1 MAIRGRK
8 PTPTAIKMLE
18 GNPGKRPMNGSEPK
32 PLKKAPSCPK
42 WLELEAKREWR
53 RLAKQMESIGILT
66 DVDMAAFAGY
76 CQAYARWKEA
86 EEKAIDAEKKAAEHL
101 SGAKASEKAAKDSEK
116 SASASKAEA
125 EKSKNVAAQSE
136 KNAKASADQAKV
148 SEENAFSSESN
159 ADRSEQNAK
168 SSESAA
174 KTAQNQAESYAIG
187 GTGTRSGEDTDN
199 SKYYAEQA
207 RNAAE
212 ESKGNDVLAVSGKV
226 LIIHNSAAASV
237 QDLTVYGETK
247 QITYKGYNL
256 CGGEYQRAR
265 YWAQTDALLLKEL
278 NELQTGTYRL
288 WTEGKITSIDENYDQ
303 QKSGNLVCGAA
314 IYIGDKEFTSN
325 QTAYDSNTVGS
336 LLTKSRVFT
345 ITEDLQGTFT
355 HFYLYSCGTGKDGIH
370 GSGNL
375 KVMITAGSDEKAYEP
390 YVGGMPSPNIN
401 YPQSVQVIKDPSIYI
416 YGRNLLQ
423 IQTMD
428 TVRNGVTVKTQE
440 DGSIKM
446 AGTATDGFGFY
457 FQNLVIPTGDYR
469 IRLSSQGTI
478 ENAWNIELHIYKKGG
493 VSMVKVVWPDTR
505 EGAFHYDAEDPSESV
520 YLWVPKGS
528 KLNTVLS
535 VDVVPVYFSE
545 EEYVSCDETTYAEPL
560 IGKDGKSYELCS
572 LELNKNTTLRDEL
585 HIFPDGSRKL
595 IKKIVHEQF
604 TRNSGWRM
612 VLNKPDKGI
621 YLFGA
626 YIHNSVQYEGVGQC
640 SHAIF
645 QLSTSAGN
653 GKFYVEEN
661 NFYLFSDQ
669 DTLEGFLNIIGDK
682 TIDLYYNLLTPKE
695 IDLTDGP
702 VVKTKHQD
710 TTLWTKPLLSLDL
723 SYAAL
728 TAEGAMERTDQLV
741 SKLQRLTAREDLLS
755 VIVSSGENINISDA
769 SKFHRRWNGKG
780 YDYYLYLQIND
791 VTIDAGKQ
799 SLITIPEEY
808 CSENIYGVEIL
819 NDQLLLIKIDTDSHT
834 VFAVIPEA
842 IENGTLSVSLAWSKE
857 GV

>member
-1 MAIRGRK
+1 MERGSRK
-8 PTPTAIKMLE
+8 
-18 GNPGKRPMNGSEPK
+18 GN
-32 PLKKAPSCPK
+32 
-42 WLELEAKREWR
+42 
-53 RLAKQMESIGILT
+53 
-66 DVDMAAFAGY
+66 
-76 CQAYARWKEA
+76 
-86 EEKAIDAEKKAAEHL
+86 DAEKKAAEHL

-125 EKSKNVAAQSE
+125 EKSKNVAQSE

-535 VDVVPVYFSE
+535 VDVIPVYFSE

-808 CSENIYGVEIL
+808 CSENIYGVGIL

>member
-1 MAIRGRK
+1 MVTKEINLSLTPGGVAPVIYVSQYDKGSRVLRIHLGDTEGGSFSFEGANAYIQGTK
-8 PTPTAIKMLE
+8 PDGTSFLYDCEMEQDIVVASVTQQMTALY
-18 GNPGKRPMNGSEPK
+18 GKVR
-32 PLKKAPSCPK
+32 C
-42 WLELEAKREWR
+42 ELVLQKNEE
-53 RLAKQMESIGILT
+53 RLATADLFLQVKPSAVP
-66 DVDMAAFAGY
+66 DDAVDSETEIPMVGKLEEAA
-76 CQAYARWKEA
+76 
-86 EEKAIDAEKKAAEHL
+86 EKAIDAEKKAAEHL
-101 SGAKASEKAAKDSEK
+101 TGAMASEKAAKDSEE
-116 SASASKAEA
+116 SVSASKAEA
-125 EKSKNVAAQSE
+125 EKSKNAAAQSE
-136 KNAKASADQAKV
+136 KNAKAFADQAKV
-148 SEENAFSSESN
+148 SEQNASSSEFN
-159 ADRSEQNAK
+159 ADKSELNAK
-168 SSESAA
+168 SSEAEAKAA
-174 KTAQNQAESYAIG
+174 QKKAESYAVG
-187 GTGTRSGEDTDN
+187 GTGTRTGEDTDN

-226 LIIHNSAAASV
+226 LTIHNSAAASV

-278 NELQTGTYRL
+278 NELQAGTYRL
-288 WTEGKITSIDENYDQ
+288 WTEGEITSIDENYDQ

-325 QTAYDSNTVGS
+325 QTAYNSNTVGS

-345 ITEDLQGTFT
+345 ITEDLKGTFT
-355 HFYLYSCGTGKDGIH
+355 HFYLYTCGAGKDGIH

-401 YPQSVQVIKDPSIYI
+401 YPQSVQVIKNPSFYI

-505 EGAFHYDAEDPSESV
+505 EVAFHYDAEDPSESV

-545 EEYVSCDETTYAEPL
+545 EEYVPCDETTYAEPL

-604 TRNSGWRM
+604 TRNSGSR
-612 VLNKPDKGI
+612 
-621 YLFGA
+621 
-626 YIHNSVQYEGVGQC
+626 Q
-640 SHAIF
+640 
-645 QLSTSAGN
+645 
-653 GKFYVEEN
+653 
-661 NFYLFSDQ
+661 
-669 DTLEGFLNIIGDK
+669 
-682 TIDLYYNLLTPKE
+682 
-695 IDLTDGP
+695 
-702 VVKTKHQD
+702 
-710 TTLWTKPLLSLDL
+710 
-723 SYAAL
+723 
-728 TAEGAMERTDQLV
+728 
-741 SKLQRLTAREDLLS
+741 
-755 VIVSSGENINISDA
+755 
-769 SKFHRRWNGKG
+769 
-780 YDYYLYLQIND
+780 
-791 VTIDAGKQ
+791 
-799 SLITIPEEY
+799 
-808 CSENIYGVEIL
+808 
-819 NDQLLLIKIDTDSHT
+819 
-834 VFAVIPEA
+834 
-842 IENGTLSVSLAWSKE
+842 
-857 GV
+857 